1 MNRQRTKQKLAKVV
15 VGAKRLSE
23 WWLAD
28 QSPVSPEIAEHR
40 ASVCAECPLNE
51 SPSLFEMLVG
61 EGAKVVKAAFAKK
74 HDMSLKTK
82 IDWRLEICSACGCEI
97 ELKIWQPMELI
108 EKQMT
113 SEEMEELD
121 KDCWI
126 KR

>member
-1 MNRQRTKQKLAKVV
+1 MNNRKTKQIVRVV

-23 WWLAD
+23 WWLAG
-28 QSPVSPEIAEHR
+28 QSPVPPEIAEHR

-61 EGAKVVKAAFAKK
+61 ESARVVKAAFAKK

-108 EKQMT
+108 EKQMS
-113 SEEMEELD
+113 SEEMKTLD

-126 KR
+126 RK